1 MVQPNLPKTLEE
13 ALQVQADFVGISK
26 ITKNNAE
33 KFYKRGKVIQALGAV
48 FILDEKRQIGRT
60 ATLPEVQ
67 QHIGKSFNI
76 PNEYD
81 DKKWEAK
88 KKQMLKE
95 ITDTLILAE
104 KSWEAEDDRKEEDEK
119 SFLDKDA
126 KKKTINEENEEA
138 KKKLE
143 DIGLVSS

>member
-60 ATLPEVQ
+60 ATLPEVEQ
-67 QHIGKSFNI
+67 NIGKSFNKI
-76 PNEYD
+76 V
-81 DKKWEAK
+81 
-88 KKQMLKE
+88 
-95 ITDTLILAE
+95 
-104 KSWEAEDDRKEEDEK
+104 
-119 SFLDKDA
+119 
-126 KKKTINEENEEA
+126 
-138 KKKLE
+138 
-143 DIGLVSS
+143 GL